1 MRIVFAIAVLFLTGC
16 NNLKKDDSKPTVCIH
31 STTIT
36 TKTPSCAGT
45 NASQR
50 IATYCTDESSK
61 DACKNLS
68 VDCTTSSLTIYDDT
82 IITYEDKKCETSGYT
97 LSCTKD
103 PSFKVSDL
111 NFCPHL

>member
-1 MRIVFAIAVLFLTGC
+1 MRIAFCLALLLIAGC
-16 NNLKKDDSKPTVCIH
+16 NNMKKDDSKPTVCIH

-36 TKTPSCAGT
+36 VKTPTCGGG

-68 VDCTTSSLTIYDDT
+68 VDCTSTSLTIYDDT
-82 IITYEDKKCETSGYT
+82 IIAYEDKKCESSGYT
-97 LSCTKD
+97 LTCSNNSKY
-103 PSFKVSDL
+103 KVSDTA
-111 NFCPHL
+111 FCP

>member
-1 MRIVFAIAVLFLTGC
+1 MRLVFTGVIVCSLFACA
-16 NNLKKDDSKPTVCIH
+16 NLKKDEGRPTVCIH

-36 TKTPSCAGT
+36 VKTPTCGGS

-68 VDCTTSSLTIYDDT
+68 VDCKSTTLTIYDDS
-82 IITYEDKKCETSGYT
+82 IITYEDKKCDSSGYALT
-97 LSCTKD
+97 CPNNSNY
-103 PSFKVSDL
+103 KVSDTQ
-111 NFCPHL
+111 FCP